1 MEYYFYLGLAL
12 ILGLIFAKVA
22 NLVKLPNVT
31 GYLIAGLVAGPNF
44 LNLLTREMTSNIS
57 IIVSVA
63 LGFIAFSIG
72 NEFKISHIKKIGKKV
87 ILITIFESLG
97 AVLLVDIVLILIGF
111 DKAASITLGA
121 MAASTAPAA
130 TLLVVKQYNAKGP
143 VTDNLLPVVAMDDAV
158 GLMMYS
164 ISVAFAKILVSPNMN
179 IGFEVIINPIIKI
192 LSSLVIGGFIGY
204 VLNILHNEFKDKVG
218 RLIISISAVLMG
230 LYLSE
235 RFDLSSLLICMSI
248 GAVFVNLR
256 ADATETI
263 NIVEHFTPP
272 IFLLFFVISGAELN
286 LKILTTVGIFG
297 LTYILCRV
305 VGKWLGTYIASTI
318 VKADKNVKKYLGFA
332 LIPQAGVAIG
342 MSQMALKELPQ
353 YGGQI
358 QTIVL
363 TATLVYELIGPIVTK
378 VVLKKAKEIKD

>member
-1 MEYYFYLGLAL
+1 
-12 ILGLIFAKVA
+12 
-22 NLVKLPNVT
+22 
-31 GYLIAGLVAGPNF
+31 
-44 LNLLTREMTSNIS
+44 
-57 IIVSVA
+57 
-63 LGFIAFSIG
+63 
-72 NEFKISHIKKIGKKV
+72 
-87 ILITIFESLG
+87 
-97 AVLLVDIVLILIGF
+97 
-111 DKAASITLGA
+111 
-121 MAASTAPAA
+121 
-130 TLLVVKQYNAKGP
+130 
-143 VTDNLLPVVAMDDAV
+143 
-158 GLMMYS
+158 
-164 ISVAFAKILVSPNMN
+164 
-179 IGFEVIINPIIKI
+179 
-192 LSSLVIGGFIGY
+192 
-204 VLNILHNEFKDKVG
+204 
-218 RLIISISAVLMG
+218 
-230 LYLSE
+230 
-235 RFDLSSLLICMSI
+235 MSI

>member
-164 ISVAFAKILVSPNMN
+164 ISVAFAKILVSPN
-179 IGFEVIINPIIKI
+179 KI